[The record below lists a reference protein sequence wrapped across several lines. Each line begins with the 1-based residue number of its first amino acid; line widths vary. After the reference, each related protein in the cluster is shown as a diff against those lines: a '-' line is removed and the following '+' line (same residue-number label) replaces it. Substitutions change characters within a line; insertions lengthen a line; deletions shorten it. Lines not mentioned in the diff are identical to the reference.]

1 MRDNCRTP
9 RGRKNLPKGHKWP
22 RGPHLAMAATVTLT
36 MAFWLHYSH
45 VLQIAH
51 APSRGQHSRS
61 HSRSRSRSGSRSY
74 SCSRFDVLVHKNPFT
89 FLINIILGRRIEASS
104 FPGSTRNRSVRVHVP
119 HVALVN
125 QPDCTCAHD
134 PEKYGWFTR
143 LSWSFCA
150 LDLHH
155 GHASA

>member
-1 MRDNCRTP
+1 MREITQARCRWGVRTNP
-9 RGRKNLPKGHKWP
+9 PFSPQYVIVFTVVDEWSGV
-22 RGPHLAMAATVTLT
+22 LAYLATATTTVTLT
-36 MAFWLHYSH
+36 IAFWLHYSH

-119 HVALVN
+119 HVA
-125 QPDCTCAHD
+125 
-134 PEKYGWFTR
+134 
-143 LSWSFCA
+143 
-150 LDLHH
+150 
-155 GHASA
+155 